1 MIRLPQ
7 HRSSRI
13 RGEANACPRYV
24 DSSGGALVRA
34 ADSASGPLISVI
46 GDEGPEVRAELSI
59 ERIKLDGWQ
68 SNCDTLLLIDNVKDI
83 LLDRVFV
90 QRSKGHGVWV
100 KRNHQVLARYVECHQ
115 CRGIGFWGQL
125 GGDNSANWIKAAGC
139 GLGIKLGAGWTVP
152 GE

>member
-1 MIRLPQ
+1 
-7 HRSSRI
+7 
-13 RGEANACPRYV
+13 
-24 DSSGGALVRA
+24 
-34 ADSASGPLISVI
+34 
-46 GDEGPEVRAELSI
+46 VRAELSI